1 MHRTPGDFP
10 EARANTD
17 AHAQSCWRLS
27 RRAKWDL
34 VVGVSGVIYVALTLW
49 LSLDSPLL
57 SLLFIALA
65 GYDLLAGRNRS

>member
-1 MHRTPGDFP
+1 MHRTPESFP

-17 AHAQSCWRLS
+17 AHTRCWWRLS

-34 VVGVSGVIYVALTLW
+34 VLGVSGVIYVALTLS

-65 GYDLLAGRNRS
+65 G